1 MSDVGTTVRDAFE
14 EHGYE
19 VAGVSRNRD
28 RHRVE
33 LVDERADAADLR
45 TIVEDAA
52 GDGVVGIDVSTES
65 PEGADGVRTVVA
77 FRYRG

>member
-1 MSDVGTTVRDAFE
+1 MSDVGTAVSDAFE
-14 EHGYE
+14 AHGYE
-19 VAGVSRNRD
+19 VADVSRNRD

-45 TIVEDAA
+45 SIVEEAA
-52 GDGVVGIDVSTES
+52 GDGVVGIDVSTEAL
-65 PEGADGVRTVVA
+65 EGADGVRTVVA

>member
-1 MSDVGTTVRDAFE
+1 MPDVETAVRDAFE

-19 VAGVSRNRD
+19 VADVSRNRD

-45 TIVEDAA
+45 SIVEDAA

-65 PEGADGVRTVVA
+65 LEGADGVRTVVA